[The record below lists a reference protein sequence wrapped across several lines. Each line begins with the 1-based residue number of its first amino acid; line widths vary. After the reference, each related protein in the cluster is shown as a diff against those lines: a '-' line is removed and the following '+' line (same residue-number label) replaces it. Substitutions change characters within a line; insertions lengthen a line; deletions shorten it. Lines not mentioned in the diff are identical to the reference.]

1 MTRSPDCTFHYS
13 NRYNHS
19 QSLQKDIEELRELTG
34 VSVSR
39 ASRPNSAVIEFD
51 PISVAQYVATDT
63 SSSSQVPLFHQYG
76 STMRRDILPSQ
87 FLVTV
92 PRYYPHQPPV
102 VCCLDSRGLSFP
114 PHLDADGTVHHPSLQ
129 SEWSPIKTLQS
140 VVQVLHDLRVYIS
153 SQTPTSIGATLAPAT
168 PNGSLNQGMLTP
180 QGVEGV
186 SEQFISSP
194 SGAHNVHSIPR
205 LETHREEASIF
216 DGVDSAMV
224 TDDDI

>member
-1 MTRSPDCTFHYS
+1 MTHLYCVVHVS
-13 NRYNHS
+13 NGSAHS
-19 QSLQKDIEELRELTG
+19 YSLQKDIEEVRRLTG

-63 SSSSQVPLFHQYG
+63 SSGSQLPLFHQCG
-76 STMRRDILPSQ
+76 TTMRRDILPSQ

-92 PRYYPHQPPV
+92 PRYYPHRPPLIR
-102 VCCLDSRGLSFP
+102 CLDSRGLSFP
-114 PHLDADGTVHHPSLQ
+114 PHLDADGTVHHVSLE

-153 SQTPTSIGATLAPAT
+153 SQTPSSIGATLVPAT
-168 PNGSLNQGMLTP
+168 PSRSSNPGMLTP

-194 SGAHNVHSIPR
+194 SGTHSVHSVHR
-205 LETHREEASIF
+205 LETHREEAPLF
-216 DGVDSAMV
+216 DDVDSAMV
-224 TDDDI
+224 TDDDV